1 MLGGLGVMSVVYV
14 SPTVKVLTSLWVTLI
29 GMLTVNELIGNV
41 LSLIVA
47 VSSSVTCCC
56 GIIASLL
63 MLLLSIV
70 LRVFRLV
77 RAGHCCLLVG
87 CSWCEMV

>member
-1 MLGGLGVMSVVYV
+1 M
-14 SPTVKVLTSLWVTLI
+14 LTSLWVTLI

-47 VSSSVTCCC
+47 VSSSVTGCC

-63 MLLLSIV
+63 MLSESIV
-70 LRVFRLV
+70 CLVFRLV
-77 RAGHCCLLVG
+77 LAGLGCLSVG
-87 CSWCEMV
+87 CSWCVRV